1 MNLPIIADRFALPS
15 SPVSEGGH
23 AKLFKAA
30 DLENDN
36 SSVAVKIFN
45 PSKVL
50 DDRVLQAAWTNE
62 LSAYQALGDHANL
75 ARLIDWGRCND
86 GCPYLVFE
94 WLDQDL
100 LAALDDLQIEGWD
113 DFWPVAREILS
124 GLAVIHAEGF
134 VHRDVKPEN
143 ILMSATGGYKV
154 ADFGTTRLA
163 ETVSLGLTMAPL
175 GTVPYS
181 PQERGTRTPTASYDL
196 YSFAVLVLVCLTGR
210 VPADEENVLSGFAN
224 LDLPPEIAKALAPCL
239 SDNPDDRPPSA
250 GVLKAQLEEIQSRR
264 EMRRAPEVE
273 IFLDFPDQ
281 VLQAFL
287 KQYNVSM
294 SKSQVLDDIRE
305 VGALAFDG
313 RAGAKPDLQ
322 LCGQRFMLRLQ
333 EHRTRP
339 GLLRV
344 VRVQRAPAQVLE
356 LARSTWYRPRLK
368 LRTSSP
374 TDARNAARELTE
386 LLELVTEKDGERAQR
401 EAAAADADA
410 FSPWRSSLN
419 AKFALEN
426 ERGVR
431 VKYDQYR
438 RDGSRVRFRVEDA
451 TGVEIG
457 EARLI
462 REGSRRVL
470 FGEVEGIENNDV
482 ILYVTSVR
490 GGSNA
495 LPRRGYLEFDS
506 EASKSKLKREK
517 DALDRITNRRSVRAD
532 LRDILL
538 DPRKSAVPQSVTVEA
553 YIQQNL
559 DEAKKAAVAAS
570 LGARDFLLVQGP
582 PGTGKTTFI
591 AEMVAQHLR
600 RSPQARIVLTSQTHI
615 ALDNA
620 LMRIAE
626 LDPSVVLLRLGRAD
640 RLAKDVEPL
649 SVPTQM
655 DYWRQSVVEQSR
667 LFIKEYAARLGI
679 DLDSADLKNAATDLQ
694 RRHDRVQIIE
704 QKLRNS
710 QEERR
715 KLVSEIDRVNA
726 MAAPL
731 LEVASTI
738 EAAAG
743 KGVGTDLSV
752 AAERFI
758 EVGLDL
764 ASKLETG
771 GPLGQRLVEMEALL
785 VGMREELK
793 LHKEQRES
801 IRNSL
806 VEGLASDPNLATDD
820 LIATALKRSAVD
832 DPRLASLQ
840 RIASEWEERFGRGK
854 DFTAVLIARA
864 QVVAATCVGLTGVPG
879 ADTSPF
885 DLCIIDEASKATA
898 TEALVPLA
906 NSRKWVLVGDDKQLP
921 PFVEKAL
928 EEPAL
933 LDRYKVTRQEMRE
946 TLFSALSERLPEPC
960 RFSLTHQHRM
970 HPSIGQLVSHSF
982 YDDTLTSEPRQI
994 SPVIE
999 RALGATA
1006 VWLDTS
1012 SRTDRRENRAG
1023 KSVKNKGEARAIAKL
1038 LDRLQWVAKQQST
1051 EPLSVAVLTGYE
1063 AQRREIVETLAPGE
1077 FSRDLLKVRVAT
1089 VDSYQGQEADVA
1101 IFSVTRSNERDE
1113 LGFLRSEE
1121 RVNVAVSRARDS
1133 LVIVGDAGFIDSVPD
1148 IDNPLRRV
1156 LSYMRRS
1163 ADCTVEMDAS

>member
-1 MNLPIIADRFALPS
+1 MPIVADRFALPN

-23 AKLFKAA
+23 AKLYRAV

-36 SSVAVKIFN
+36 AAVAVKLFN
-45 PSKVL
+45 PSQIL

-62 LSAYQALGDHANL
+62 LTAYQALGDHANL
-75 ARLIDWGRCND
+75 ARLIDWGRCDD
-86 GCPYLVFE
+86 GAPYLVFE
-94 WLDQDL
+94 WLNQDL
-100 LAALDDLQIEGWD
+100 LAALDELQIEGWD

-143 ILMSATGGYKV
+143 VLTSTSGYKI

-175 GTVPYS
+175 GTIPYS
-181 PQERGTRTPTASYDL
+181 PQERGTRAPSASYDV
-196 YSFAVLVLVCLTGR
+196 YSFAVLSIVCLTGR
-210 VPADEENVLSGFAN
+210 VPVDANQVRSEFASLN
-224 LDLPPEIAKALAPCL
+224 LPPEIADALKPCL
-239 SDNPDDRPPSA
+239 SDDPEDRPASA
-250 GVLKAQLEEIQSRR
+250 GVLKAQLEELQGRR
-264 EMRRAPEVE
+264 EKRRTPEVE
-273 IFLDFPDQ
+273 MFLDFPDQ
-281 VLQAFL
+281 VLHAFS
-287 KQYNVSM
+287 KQYSVSM
-294 SKSQVLDDIRE
+294 SKQQILDDIRE
-305 VGALAFDG
+305 VAALAFDG
-313 RAGAKPDLQ
+313 RAGVKPDLQ
-322 LCGQRFMLRLQ
+322 LCGQTFMLRLQ
-333 EHRTRP
+333 EHRTRL
-339 GLLRV
+339 GLIRV
-344 VRVQRAPAQVLE
+344 VRAQRAPAQVLE
-356 LARSTWYRPRLK
+356 LARATWYRPRLK
-368 LRTSSP
+368 LRMSSP
-374 TDARNAARELTE
+374 TDPHSAAAELTA
-386 LLELVTEKDGERAQR
+386 LLERVTEKDGERAQR
-401 EAAAADADA
+401 EVASADADA
-410 FSPWRSSLN
+410 FSQWRATLN

-426 ERGVR
+426 ARGVR

-438 RDGSRVRFRVEDA
+438 RDGSRIRFSVEDA
-451 TGVEIG
+451 TGIELG
-457 EARLI
+457 EARLV
-462 REGSRRVL
+462 REGNRRVL

-482 ILYVTSVR
+482 ILYITNARGDTS
-490 GGSNA
+490 A
-495 LPRRGYLEFDS
+495 LPRQGYLEFDS
-506 EASKSKLKREK
+506 EASKSKLKRER
-517 DALDRITNRRSVRAD
+517 DALERITNRRSVRPD
-532 LRDILL
+532 LRDLLL
-538 DPRKSAVPQSVTVEA
+538 DPRKSAVPHSVTVQS

-600 RSPQARIVLTSQTHI
+600 RDPNARIVLTSQTHI

-655 DYWRQSVVEQSR
+655 DHWRESVVEQSR

-679 DLDSADLKNAATDLQ
+679 DLDAADLKNAATELR
-694 RRHDRVQIIE
+694 RRHERVQE
-704 QKLRNS
+704 LEANLRHA
-710 QEERR
+710 QEDRR
-715 KLVSEIDRVNA
+715 ELVSEIDRLNTL
-726 MAAPL
+726 AAPL
-731 LEVASTI
+731 LEVSAKI
-738 EAAAG
+738 EAAA
-743 KGVGTDLSV
+743 KNGVGTDLSA

-771 GPLGQRLVEMEALL
+771 GPLGQRLIEMEALL
-785 VGMREELK
+785 SGVREQLQAQQT
-793 LHKEQRES
+793 QRDS
-801 IRNSL
+801 IRNVL
-806 VEGLASDPNLATDD
+806 IQELEADANLATDD
-820 LIATALKRSAVD
+820 LVETALRRSAVD
-832 DPRLASLQ
+832 DPRLAKLQ
-840 RIASEWEERFGRGK
+840 GIASEWEERFGRGK

-928 EEPAL
+928 ENPAL
-933 LDRYKVTRQEMRE
+933 LDRYKITRDEMRE
-946 TLFSALSERLPEPC
+946 TLFSKLSERLPEPC

-970 HPSIGQLVSHSF
+970 HPSIGQLVSHCF
-982 YDDTLTSEPRQI
+982 YGDTLTSEPRQI

-1006 VWLDTS
+1006 AWLDTS
-1012 SRTDRRENRAG
+1012 SRRDRRESRAG
-1023 KSVKNKGEARAIAKL
+1023 KSIKNKGEARAIAQL
-1038 LDRLQWVAKQQST
+1038 LDRLQWVAQQQSS
-1051 EPLSVAVLTGYE
+1051 EPLNVAVLTGYE

-1101 IFSVTRSNERDE
+1101 IFSVTRSNDKDE

-1121 RVNVAVSRARDS
+1121 RVNVAVSRARDC
-1133 LVIVGDAGFIDSVPD
+1133 LVVVGDAGFIDAVPHN
-1148 IDNPLRRV
+1148 DNPLRRV
-1156 LSYMRRS
+1156 LTYLRRS
-1163 ADCTVEMDAS
+1163 ADCMEMDAS

>member
-1 MNLPIIADRFALPS
+1 MPIVDGRFALPNT
-15 SPVSEGGH
+15 PVSEGGH
-23 AKLFKAA
+23 AKLYKAV
-30 DLENDN
+30 DLENDTAA
-36 SSVAVKIFN
+36 VAVKVFN
-45 PSKVL
+45 PSKAL

-75 ARLIDWGRCND
+75 ARLIDWGRCDD
-86 GCPYLVFE
+86 GSPYLVFE

-100 LAALDDLQIEGWD
+100 LAALDGLQLEGWD
-113 DFWPVAREILS
+113 DFWPIAREVLS
-124 GLAVIHAEGF
+124 GLSVIHAEGF

-143 ILMSATGGYKV
+143 VLISAAGAYKI

-175 GTVPYS
+175 GTVPYA
-181 PQERGTRTPTASYDL
+181 PEERGTRTPSASYDV
-196 YSFAVLVLVCLTGR
+196 YSFTVLTVVCLTGR
-210 VPADEENVLSGFAN
+210 VPVDANQVRVEFAN
-224 LDLPPEIAKALAPCL
+224 LDLPPDIADVLRPCL
-239 SDNPDDRPPSA
+239 SDVPDDRPASA
-250 GVLKAQLEEIQSRR
+250 GVLKAQLQTIQERR
-264 EMRRAPEVE
+264 ELRRAPEVE
-273 IFLDFPDQ
+273 LFLDFPDQ
-281 VLQAFL
+281 VLQSFS
-287 KQYNVSM
+287 KQYGISISRV
-294 SKSQVLDDIRE
+294 QILDDIRE

-313 RAGAKPDLQ
+313 RVGAKPDLQ

-339 GLLRV
+339 GLMRV

-356 LARSTWYRPRLK
+356 LARSTWYRPSLK
-368 LRTSSP
+368 LRMSSP
-374 TDARNAARELTE
+374 TDPHGAAGELTE

-401 EAAAADADA
+401 DVVSADAEA
-410 FSPWRSSLN
+410 FPQWRSALN

-438 RDGSRVRFRVEDA
+438 RDGSRIRFSVEDA
-451 TGVEIG
+451 TGIEIG

-462 REGSRRVL
+462 KEGNRRVL
-470 FGEVEGIENNDV
+470 FGEVEGIENNNV
-482 ILYVTSVR
+482 ILYVTNVR
-490 GGSNA
+490 RDIDS

-506 EASKSKLKREK
+506 EASKSKLKRER
-517 DALDRITNRRSVRAD
+517 DALDRIINRRSVRAD

-538 DPRKSAVPQSVTVEA
+538 DPRKSALPQSNEVDA

-559 DEAKKAAVAAS
+559 DEAKKTAVAAS

-600 RSPQARIVLTSQTHI
+600 RDPQSRIVLTSQTHI

-649 SVPTQM
+649 SVPSQM
-655 DYWRQSVVEQSR
+655 DHWRQSVVEQSR
-667 LFIKEYAARLGI
+667 SFIKEYAAKLGI
-679 DLDSADLKNAATDLQ
+679 DLDSAELKSVATELQ
-694 RRHDRVQIIE
+694 RRQNRVRE
-704 QKLRNS
+704 FERDLRS
-710 QEERR
+710 RQEERR
-715 KLVSEIDRVNA
+715 ELVSEIDQVNA
-726 MAAPL
+726 MAGPL
-731 LEVASTI
+731 LDVAAKI
-738 EAAAG
+738 ESAA
-743 KGVGTDLSV
+743 KVGVGTDLSA

-758 EVGLDL
+758 EIGLDL

-771 GPLGQRLVEMEALL
+771 GPLGQRLVEMESLL
-785 VGMREELK
+785 ADAHERLELQRSQRDNMRNQLIEDLGAE
-793 LHKEQRES
+793 
-801 IRNSL
+801 
-806 VEGLASDPNLATDD
+806 PNHATDD
-820 LIATALKRSAVD
+820 LISSALARSAVD
-832 DPRLASLQ
+832 DPRLAGLQ
-840 RIASEWEERFGRGK
+840 RIASEWEERFGRSN

-906 NSRKWVLVGDDKQLP
+906 NSRKWVLVGDDRQLP

-933 LDRYKVTRQEMRE
+933 LDRYKLTREELSE

-970 HPSIGQLVSHSF
+970 HPSIGQLVSHCF
-982 YDDTLTSEPRQI
+982 YRDTLTSEPREI

-999 RALGATA
+999 RALGTTA

-1012 SRTDRRENRAG
+1012 RRRDRRESRAG
-1023 KSVKNKGEARAIAKL
+1023 KSIKNKGEARSIAQL
-1038 LDRLQWVAKQQST
+1038 LDRLQWVAQQQSS
-1051 EPLSVAVLTGYE
+1051 EPLNVAVLTGYE

-1077 FSRDLLKVRVAT
+1077 FSRDLLNVRVAT

-1101 IFSVTRSNERDE
+1101 IFSVTRSNDREE
-1113 LGFLRSEE
+1113 LGFLRSEQ
-1121 RVNVAVSRARDS
+1121 RVNVAVSRARDC
-1133 LVIVGDAGFIDSVPD
+1133 LVVVGDAEFIDTVSD
-1148 IDNPLRRV
+1148 SNNPLRKV
-1156 LSYMRRS
+1156 LNYMRRS
-1163 ADCTVEMDAS
+1163 ADCGVEVVEAS